1 MKTKI
6 RDLLARQGIQV
17 ALLVIALEVITYW
30 SYFMRLTVVN
40 GDANAH
46 YLSDSY
52 YWWNNGGIFN
62 PPDWVAYTWMGRPAG
77 SNIQGGSYVLP
88 QGIANGISP
97 WSPTVSSIT
106 SAVLAGLGA
115 VGMYILVRQLTGHHL
130 VSLIALV
137 GQFFAPAIFANAQFL
152 DFHRAAAYWP
162 WVLLVISPLWA
173 WHKRYGIPL
182 AVLILW
188 QSFVGIYPG
197 QLIAAAVCIG
207 GWGIGWMIVSRS
219 RAWIWRVIVS
229 ILIAVPLS
237 IVKYVP
243 ALLSGTGQRDWS
255 PQRIHLTFPN
265 LASLIYP
272 YDNPAMS
279 SDIAMRPFFIVIPLL
294 LALTFVPWRS
304 RRNLPLYLLGGLSIL
319 LLGLATFAPKLLWN
333 IPGMSLSR
341 FWINDFKNFVP
352 LTMIILGS
360 LGLKRLFEGDVSHR
374 RILVGCSIVAAAIV
388 IFGLSL
394 SWNLSGPRLVLML
407 VPVVL
412 FALTAVTVT
421 NYTHGLW
428 RFARQSSAR
437 TLGILLLCLSVAS
450 GLNFAYSVTSTWA
463 SARERLEVGHYG
475 AEISQLMHQNQACEQ
490 NYTRRPERR
499 VSDQPVKDWDHDNI
513 ALGGAFTCTD
523 SLSGYANVQGSSALR
538 EQHKAFKGE
547 KGNDFIRFYAAAGA
561 VVPLS
566 GGSFADLSDACLK
579 EGRCAGLE
587 YTPLSYSRF
596 GKISYR
602 VEVEHQTEVALN
614 ESYYTGWT
622 GKLCDA
628 ENTQKCHAMALS
640 AGPGRY
646 IKTVLPAG
654 TYEVNLTYDAPY
666 KNQLQVIFWVC
677 VLLMLASAALPVKR
691 RAAGAEEQ
699 KRNPWDSLRARL
711 KSGKSVRM

>member
-1 MKTKI
+1 MKAKI
-6 RDLLARQGIQV
+6 RDLLARQGVQT

-30 SYFMRLTVVN
+30 SYFTRLTVVN

-62 PPDWVAYTWMGRPAG
+62 PPDWVAYTWMGRPTE

-106 SAVLAGLGA
+106 SAVLTGLGA
-115 VGMYILVRQLTGHHL
+115 VGMYLLVRQLTGHHL

-182 AVLILW
+182 AVLVLW

-207 GWGIGWMIVSRS
+207 GWGIGWIIISQN

-229 ILIAVPLS
+229 ILIAVSLS
-237 IVKYVP
+237 VVKYVP

-294 LALTFVPWRS
+294 LALTFVQWRS

-319 LLGLATFAPKLLWN
+319 LLTLATFAPRLLWN

-360 LGLKRLFEGDVSHR
+360 LGLKRLFEGDVPSR
-374 RILVGCSIVAAAIV
+374 RILAGCSIVAAAIV

-407 VPVVL
+407 VPVAL
-412 FALTAVTVT
+412 FALTSLAVT
-421 NYTHGLW
+421 NYARGLW
-428 RFARQSSAR
+428 RFARQTSPR
-437 TLGILLLCLSVAS
+437 TLGILLLCLSIAS

-463 SARERLEVGHYG
+463 SGRERVEVTHYG
-475 AEISQLMHQNQACEQ
+475 AEISQLMQQNQACEQ
-490 NYTRRPERR
+490 NYTRRPERH
-499 VSDQPVKDWDHDNI
+499 VSDQLVKDWDHDNI
-513 ALGGAFTCTD
+513 ALKGAFDCTD
-523 SLSGYANVQGSSALR
+523 SLSGYVNVQGSSALR
-538 EQHKAFKGE
+538 EQHEAFKGE
-547 KGNDFIRFYAAAGA
+547 QGEEFIKFFAAPGA
-561 VVPLS
+561 VTPLS
-566 GGSFADLSDACLK
+566 GGSFEDLSDACLK
-579 EGRCAGLE
+579 EGRCTDVE

-602 VEVEHQTEVALN
+602 VKVEHQTEVVFN
-614 ESYYTGWT
+614 ESYYIGWT
-622 GKLCDA
+622 GQLCDA
-628 ENTQKCHAMALS
+628 ENTQRCHTMVLS
-640 AGPGRY
+640 AGPGRS

-654 TYEVNLTYDAPY
+654 AYEITLTYEAPY
-666 KNQLQVIFWVC
+666 KTQLQVIFWAFIV
-677 VLLMLASAALPVKR
+677 VMFASAALPVR
-691 RAAGAEEQ
+691 RIAMGEGCEEHEKAE
-699 KRNPWDSLRARL
+699 L
-711 KSGKSVRM
+711 KHSKNS

>member
-1 MKTKI
+1 MKAKI
-6 RDLLARQGIQV
+6 RDLLARQGVQT

-30 SYFMRLTVVN
+30 SYFTRLTVVN

-62 PPDWVAYTWMGRPAG
+62 PPDWVAYTWMGRPTE

-106 SAVLAGLGA
+106 SAVLTGLGA
-115 VGMYILVRQLTGHHL
+115 VGMYLLVRQLTGHHL

-182 AVLILW
+182 AVLVLW

-207 GWGIGWMIVSRS
+207 GWGIGWIIISQN

-229 ILIAVPLS
+229 ILIAVSLS
-237 IVKYVP
+237 VVKYVP

-294 LALTFVPWRS
+294 LALTFVQWRS

-319 LLGLATFAPKLLWN
+319 LLTLATFAPRLLWN

-360 LGLKRLFEGDVSHR
+360 LGLKRLFEGDIPSR
-374 RILVGCSIVAAAIV
+374 RILAGCSIVAAAIV

-407 VPVVL
+407 VPVAL
-412 FALTAVTVT
+412 FALTSLAVT
-421 NYTHGLW
+421 NYARGLW
-428 RFARQSSAR
+428 RFARQTSPR
-437 TLGILLLCLSVAS
+437 TLGILLLCLSIAS

-463 SARERLEVGHYG
+463 SGRERVEVTHYG
-475 AEISQLMHQNQACEQ
+475 AEISQLMQQNQACEQ
-490 NYTRRPERR
+490 NYTRRPERH

-513 ALGGAFTCTD
+513 ALKGAFDCTD
-523 SLSGYANVQGSSALR
+523 SLSGYVNVQGSSALR
-538 EQHKAFKGE
+538 EQHEAFKGE
-547 KGNDFIRFYAAAGA
+547 QGEELIKFFAAPGA
-561 VVPLS
+561 VTPLS
-566 GGSFADLSDACLK
+566 GGSFEDLSDACLK
-579 EGRCAGLE
+579 EGRCTDVE

-602 VEVEHQTEVALN
+602 VKVEHQTEVVFN
-614 ESYYTGWT
+614 ESYYIGWT
-622 GKLCDA
+622 GQLCDA
-628 ENTQKCHAMALS
+628 ENTQRCHTMVLS
-640 AGPGRY
+640 AGPGRS

-654 TYEVNLTYDAPY
+654 AYEITLTYEAPY
-666 KNQLQVIFWVC
+666 KTQLQVIFWAFIV
-677 VLLMLASAALPVKR
+677 VMFASAALPVR
-691 RAAGAEEQ
+691 RIAMGEGCEEHEKAE
-699 KRNPWDSLRARL
+699 L
-711 KSGKSVRM
+711 KHSKNS

>member
-62 PPDWVAYTWMGRPAG
+62 PPEWVAYTWMGRPAG

-88 QGIANGISP
+88 QGIANGISL

-229 ILIAVPLS
+229 ILIALPLS

-360 LGLKRLFEGDVSHR
+360 LGLKRLFEGNVSRR

-407 VPVVL
+407 VPVAL
-412 FALTAVTVT
+412 FALTSLAVT
-421 NYTHGLW
+421 NYARGLW
-428 RFARQSSAR
+428 RFARQTSPR
-437 TLGILLLCLSVAS
+437 TLGILLLCLSIAS

-463 SARERLEVGHYG
+463 SGRERVEVTHYG
-475 AEISQLMHQNQACEQ
+475 AEISQLMQQNQACEQ
-490 NYTRRPERR
+490 NYTRRPERH

-513 ALGGAFTCTD
+513 ALKGAFDCTD
-523 SLSGYANVQGSSALR
+523 SLSGYVNVQGSSALR
-538 EQHKAFKGE
+538 EQHEAFKGE
-547 KGNDFIRFYAAAGA
+547 QGEEFIKFFAAPGA
-561 VVPLS
+561 VTPLS
-566 GGSFADLSDACLK
+566 GGSFEDLSDACLK
-579 EGRCAGLE
+579 EGRCTDVE

-602 VEVEHQTEVALN
+602 VKVEHQTEVVFN
-614 ESYYTGWT
+614 ESYYIGWT
-622 GKLCDA
+622 GQLCDA
-628 ENTQKCHAMALS
+628 ENTQRCHTMVLS
-640 AGPGRY
+640 AGPGRS

-654 TYEVNLTYDAPY
+654 AYEITLTYEAPY
-666 KNQLQVIFWVC
+666 KTQLQVIFWAFIV
-677 VLLMLASAALPVKR
+677 VMFASAALPVR
-691 RAAGAEEQ
+691 RIAMGEGCEEHEKAE
-699 KRNPWDSLRARL
+699 L
-711 KSGKSVRM
+711 KHSKNS